1 MASTKTKTSAQIF
14 LARQRFGGF
23 DSLEEQQAGIA
34 AAVEEQI
41 SRGTRAPPGFGNQLP
56 SPVPLPRK
64 PVGGAPEAPSAAE
77 AIARGVRTPPYAP
90 KKKLGGRDLYLFRQ
104 THEGRDPTDEEQE
117 QLVSEGSA
125 T

>member
-1 MASTKTKTSAQIF
+1 MASTQTKLKGAQLF
-14 LARQRFGGF
+14 RARMRYAGY
-23 DSLEEQQAGIA
+23 DSLEAQQAGNA

-41 SRGTRAPPGFGNQLP
+41 SRGTRSPPGYGPQLP
-56 SPVPLPRK
+56 SPVPLPWK
-64 PVGGAPEAPSAAE
+64 PAQGAPEAPSAAE
-77 AIARGVRTPPYAP
+77 AIARGVTAPPYA